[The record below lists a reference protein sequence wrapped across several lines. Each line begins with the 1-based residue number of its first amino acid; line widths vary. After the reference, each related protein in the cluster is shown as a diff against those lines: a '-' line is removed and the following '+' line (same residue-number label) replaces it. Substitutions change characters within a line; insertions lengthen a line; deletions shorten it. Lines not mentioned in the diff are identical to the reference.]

1 MTRSLSRCLLEYA
14 MRTFYS
20 ITTIMV
26 LYCLSAFTA
35 VAFAAEMRVV
45 SLGGPLTE
53 IVYALNAGNRL
64 VAVDQSSV
72 YPAAANQLP
81 KVGYYRQFSVEGVL
95 SAKPDLIL
103 ASDQAGP
110 PEALEQLRRMGRRVV
125 VLPSGSTMPDL
136 EKRIYGVA
144 AALGL
149 RDDGRK
155 MVADLQKQV
164 AALAQK
170 PNQTRALMLMSR
182 TGAAEGAG
190 KNTSADAMMSLAGM
204 SNVLAKQQG
213 YKPLSQESLAA
224 LRPDVIITTTR
235 SVESLG
241 GIDKML
247 ASPGLSQ
254 SPAAKQKRVLVMDDL
269 LLLGFGPRLPEAL
282 TELKQLTRK

>member
-1 MTRSLSRCLLEYA
+1 MRIFNSIATLLA
-14 MRTFYS
+14 
-20 ITTIMV
+20 
-26 LYCLSAFTA
+26 LYCLSAISA
-35 VAFAAEMRVV
+35 VASAAEMRVV

-53 IVYALNAGNRL
+53 IVYALNAGDRL

-110 PEALEQLRRMGRRVV
+110 PEALEQLRRMGRRVI
-125 VLPSGSTMPDL
+125 VLPSAPTVAAL
-136 EKRIYGVA
+136 EQRIHGVA

-155 MVADLQKQV
+155 MVASVQQQV
-164 AALAQK
+164 AALTQK

-182 TGAAEGAG
+182 TGEAEGGG

-235 SVESLG
+235 SLESMG
-241 GIDKML
+241 GMDKLL

-269 LLLGFGPRLPEAL
+269 LLLGFGPRLPEAM
-282 TELKQLTRK
+282 KQLNTLVRK

>member
-1 MTRSLSRCLLEYA
+1 MT

-125 VLPSGSTMPDL
+125 VLPSGPTLPDL

-164 AALAQK
+164 TALAQK

-182 TGAAEGAG
+182 TGAPEGAG
-190 KNTSADAMMSLAGM
+190 KNTSADAMMRLAGM

-241 GIDKML
+241 GIDKLL

>member
-1 MTRSLSRCLLEYA
+1 

-35 VAFAAEMRVV
+35 VAIAAEMRVV

-155 MVADLQKQV
+155 MVTDLQKQV
-164 AALAQK
+164 AALSQK
-170 PNQTRALMLMSR
+170 SNQTRALMLMSR
-182 TGAAEGAG
+182 TGAPEGAG
-190 KNTSADAMMSLAGM
+190 KNTSADSMMNLAGM

-241 GIDKML
+241 GIDKLL

-254 SPAAKQKRVLVMDDL
+254 SPAAKQKRILVMDDL

-282 TELKQLTRK
+282 TELKQLVRK

>member
-1 MTRSLSRCLLEYA
+1 

-26 LYCLSAFTA
+26 LYCINAFTA
-35 VAFAAEMRVV
+35 VSFAAEMRVV

-53 IVYALNAGNRL
+53 IVYALNAGDRL

-72 YPAAANQLP
+72 YPPAVHQLP

-110 PEALEQLRRMGRRVV
+110 PEAIEQLRRMGRRVII
-125 VLPSGSTMPDL
+125 LPSGPTMPDL

-144 AALGL
+144 GALGL

-164 AALAQK
+164 AALSQK

-182 TGAAEGAG
+182 TGAPEGAG
-190 KNTSADAMMSLAGM
+190 KNTSADAMMKLSGM
-204 SNVLAKQQG
+204 NNVLAQQQG

-241 GIDKML
+241 GIDKLL
-247 ASPGLSQ
+247 AWPGLAQ

-269 LLLGFGPRLPEAL
+269 LLLGFGPRLPQAL
-282 TELKQLTRK
+282 TELKQMTRK

>member
-1 MTRSLSRCLLEYA
+1 

-125 VLPSGSTMPDL
+125 VLPSGPTMPDL

-164 AALAQK
+164 GVLAQK

-182 TGAAEGAG
+182 TGAPEGAG
-190 KNTSADAMMSLAGM
+190 KNTSADAMMNLAGM

-282 TELKQLTRK
+282 TELKQLVRK

>member
-1 MTRSLSRCLLEYA
+1 

-35 VAFAAEMRVV
+35 VAIAAEMRVV

-125 VLPSGSTMPDL
+125 ILPSGSTMPDL

-155 MVADLQKQV
+155 MVTDLQKQV
-164 AALAQK
+164 AALSQK
-170 PNQTRALMLMSR
+170 SNQTRALMLMSR
-182 TGAAEGAG
+182 TGAPEGAG
-190 KNTSADAMMSLAGM
+190 KNTSADSMMNLAGM

-241 GIDKML
+241 GIDKLL

-254 SPAAKQKRVLVMDDL
+254 SPAAKQKRILVMDDL

-282 TELKQLTRK
+282 TELKQLVRK

>member
-1 MTRSLSRCLLEYA
+1 
-14 MRTFYS
+14 MRIFYS
-20 ITTIMV
+20 ITTLLA
-26 LYCLSAFTA
+26 LYCLSAITA

-136 EKRIYGVA
+136 EKRIVGVA

-149 RDDGRK
+149 RDEGRK
-155 MVADLQKQV
+155 MVTDLQKQV
-164 AALAQK
+164 AALSQK
-170 PNQTRALMLMSR
+170 PSQTRALMLMSR
-182 TGAAEGAG
+182 TGTPEGAG
-190 KNTSADAMMSLAGM
+190 KNTSADAMMNLAGM

-213 YKPLSQESLAA
+213 YKPLSPESLAA

-235 SVESLG
+235 SVDSLG
-241 GIDKML
+241 GVDKLL

-282 TELKQLTRK
+282 AELKQLTRQ